1 MKDSNLQKLNQILIT
16 VLELDDSVS
25 LDDLDSTNYK
35 KWDSLAQV
43 HLIAAIE
50 SEFEISVEVS
60 EYEKFISYSAIKK
73 LLEDFQL

>member
-16 VLELDDSVS
+16 ILELDDNVS
-25 LDDLDSTNYK
+25 LDGLDSTNYK

-50 SEFEISVEVS
+50 SEFQISVEVS
-60 EYEKFISYSAIKK
+60 EYEKFISYSAIKT
-73 LLEDFQL
+73 LLEEFQL